1 MFSEDAEREQF
12 RRAWVQKGKQRQ
24 DSIAM
29 RLKLMG
35 GIIVVLLAAAGAVYF
50 DLR

>member
-1 MFSEDAEREQF
+1 MFSEDQEREQS

-24 DSIAM
+24 ESMAL
-29 RLKLMG
+29 RLKLMT
-35 GIIVVLLAAAGAVYF
+35 GIIVVLLAAAGAVYL